1 MSVRVRFPS
10 RAQKKAVHTNCF
22 FRARRAP
29 LSYPPI
35 IPHRGME
42 ARDCPSRSAD
52 ADLLKM
58 GTSVTSFRFEPP
70 KAVTF
75 FIPTPPTSPAQGGKV
90 TSSDNLTSEDLLFS
104 CSISSCPACSGIF
117 SRHTRYRSRVLYISD
132 SGSEIR
138 FFRRSLRSLPPPLS
152 RLLAVNTHRVFTN
165 RSRPRYLPRVVRP
178 SEPNSP

>member
-10 RAQKKAVHTNCF
+10 RARKSRSIDLLFSCSVSTSDMT
-22 FRARRAP
+22 P
-29 LSYPPI
+29 LKSPLGG
-35 IPHRGME
+35 RE

-52 ADLLKM
+52 ADLLKV

-75 FIPTPPTSPAQGGKV
+75 FTPTPPTSPAQGGKV
-90 TSSDNLTSEDLLFS
+90 TSSDNRTSHDMLIS
-104 CSISSCPACSGIF
+104 CSISSCPTCSGIF
-117 SRHTRYRSRVLYISD
+117 SCHTRCRSRVLYISD

-152 RLLAVNTHRVFTN
+152 R
-165 RSRPRYLPRVVRP
+165 RSPRYLPRVVRP
-178 SEPNSP
+178 SEPNPP